1 MATQNPIVSTITG
14 YVEQNSDELLVASVL
29 GARSAQ
35 MFDLMTGLKGKA
47 KLNYMETNPVL
58 QNASDCGW
66 SESGSTTFT
75 QREIDPKYLK
85 INMAFCD
92 KKLLPTVHQ
101 HAVKVAAGIK
111 SLPFEEE
118 WTKSIADKVAAAIEH
133 LIYFGNGANDNEFDG
148 LVTILE
154 AASAVTTNV
163 SAVSGTSAY
172 AFLKDVAKAIP
183 AQVKNPVILVSTSLY
198 REYMQDLVSAN
209 LYHFD
214 PADGGD
220 GYMLPGTNIKVIGVE
235 GLIPGASDQ
244 NDYALAGAIENF
256 VYGVDLEGDS
266 DTFDIWYSKD
276 NKEFRLDC
284 EFIAGTQVKFP
295 AEVTVG
301 KRARA

>member
-14 YVEQNSDELLVASVL
+14 YVESHSDELLVASVL
-29 GARSAQ
+29 GARSAK
-35 MFDLMTGLKGKA
+35 MFDLMTGLKGPA

-58 QNASDCGW
+58 QDASECGW
-66 SESGSTTFT
+66 SESGSTEFT
-75 QREIDPKYLK
+75 QRQIDPKYLK

-92 KKLLPTVHQ
+92 KNLLKTAHQ

-111 SLPFEEE
+111 NLPFEQE
-118 WTKSIADKVAAAIEH
+118 WTKNISDKVAAAIERM
-133 LIYFGNGANDNEFDG
+133 IYFGDGSKDNEFEG
-148 LVTILE
+148 LIPILE
-154 AASAVTTNV
+154 GASAVTTNV
-163 SAVSGTSAY
+163 SAATGTSAY
-172 AFLKDVAKAIP
+172 AFLKEVSLAIP

-198 REYMQDLVSAN
+198 REFMQDLVSAN
-209 LYHFD
+209 LFHYD
-214 PADGGD
+214 PANGED
-220 GYMLPGTNIKVIGVE
+220 GYKLPGTNIQVLGVE
-235 GLIPGASDQ
+235 GLIPAAGD
-244 NDYALAGAIENF
+244 NYDYALAGAIENF

-266 DTFDIWYSKD
+266 DTWDLWYSKD

>member
-14 YVEQNSDELLVASVL
+14 YVEQHSDELLVASVL
-29 GARSAQ
+29 GARSAK

-47 KLNYMETNPVL
+47 KLNYMETDPIL
-58 QNASDCGW
+58 QDASACGW
-66 SESGSTTFT
+66 SESGTTEFT

-92 KKLLPTVHQ
+92 KNLLKTVHQ
-101 HAVKVAAGIK
+101 HAVKVAAGMK
-111 SLPFEEE
+111 NLPFEQE
-118 WTKSIADKVAAAIEH
+118 WTKNISDKVAAAIERM
-133 LIYFGNGANDNEFDG
+133 IYFGDGSNSNEFDG
-148 LVTILE
+148 LIPILE

-163 SAVSGTSAY
+163 SATSGTSAY
-172 AFLKDVAKAIP
+172 AFIKEVAIKIP

-198 REYMQDLVSAN
+198 REFMQDLVSAN
-209 LYHFD
+209 LFHYD
-214 PADGGD
+214 PANGED
-220 GYMLPGTNIKVIGVE
+220 GYKLPGTNIQVLGVE
-235 GLIPGASDQ
+235 GLIPGVNDGF
-244 NDYALAGAIENF
+244 DYALAGAIENF

-266 DTFDIWYSKD
+266 DTWDLWYSKD

-301 KRARA
+301 KRARS